1 VVRDVGN
8 AVRAG
13 FTALEIREALE
24 RIRTSRT
31 LGASKKLLQLLNFVV
46 ETALRGEGH
55 QLKET
60 IIAVSV
66 FGRPTDYD
74 PKADTVVRNQALRLR
89 LKLKDYYESEG
100 ARDPLMIQIPKGQYA
115 PRFVARTSPSQPLS
129 IAPHRRSQV

>member
-1 VVRDVGN
+1 VRT
-8 AVRAG
+8 G

-31 LGASKKLLQLLNFVV
+31 LSASKKLLQLLNFVV
-46 ETALRGEGH
+46 ETALRGEGD

-60 IIAVSV
+60 VIAVSV

-100 ARDPLMIQIPKGQYA
+100 ARESLMIQIPKGQYA
-115 PRFVARTSPSQPLS
+115 PRFVARASPSKPLTVT
-129 IAPHRRSQV
+129 PHRRSHV

>member
-1 VVRDVGN
+1 
-8 AVRAG
+8 VRAG

-46 ETALRGEGH
+46 ETALRGEGD

-60 IIAVSV
+60 VIAVSV

-89 LKLKDYYESEG
+89 LKLSDYYESEG
-100 ARDPLMIQIPKGQYA
+100 AREPLMIQIPKGQYA
-115 PRFVARTSPSQPLS
+115 PRFVARASPSKPLTV
-129 IAPHRRSQV
+129 APHRRSHI

>member
-1 VVRDVGN
+1 MRIAILLLL
-8 AVRAG
+8 AVSG
-13 FTALEIREALE
+13 FALE
-24 RIRTSRT
+24 RP
-31 LGASKKLLQLLNFVV
+31 GV
-46 ETALRGEGH
+46 EYKIFQFPADKIPRIDGDPSDWSMVPESYAIGMD

-60 IIAVSV
+60 VIAVSV

-115 PRFVARTSPSQPLS
+115 PRFVARTSFSQPLA
-129 IAPHRRSQV
+129 IAPYR